1 MVSEASAAR
10 PSRAPLDPVTI
21 LAAIGG
27 VVAWAGVVLPAALSH
42 RRAEVPV
49 VWWLLSVIVLVC
61 FVMLSDALLRPHPTD
76 RWAMVVGVAA
86 ALGAN
91 LVWGVDQIAPVFLV
105 LLAGACGWSLQTR
118 GLVVLGVFLVL
129 GLMGILVLKGG
140 TIVWAVV
147 YGALIFFASLMVDVV
162 VRSARERDTSAA
174 VARELELTNARLVQT
189 NADLAATQARLAEV
203 SAADERLRIAREL
216 HDSMGN
222 QVTTL
227 SLTLELIARHTTP
240 ETEGLVADARAL
252 AAGLIRD
259 VRGAVTQLRDGP
271 VSLRDKI
278 TRTARSLPR
287 PAVSLD
293 LDATLDEVSRTRAD
307 AVCRVV
313 QESLTNAAKHAQADH
328 AWVNVHRRDG
338 WIDVSVRDDGQGADP
353 ITPGHGLVGMT
364 ERVAALDGTVQWSS
378 VPGQGFSV
386 VARIPDLAS

>member
-1 MVSEASAAR
+1 MSEASAAR

-21 LAAIGG
+21 LAAVGG

-42 RRAEVPV
+42 RRAEVPAL
-49 VWWLLSVIVLVC
+49 WWLLSVVVLVC
-61 FVMLSDALLRPHPTD
+61 FVMLSDALLRPHSTD
-76 RWAMVVGVAA
+76 RWAMVIGVAA

-118 GLVVLGVFLVL
+118 GLIVLGVFLVL
-129 GLMGILVLKGG
+129 ALMGILVLKGG
-140 TIVWAVV
+140 TIVWAVI

-252 AAGLIRD
+252 ATGLIRD

-271 VSLRDKI
+271 VSLRDQI

-313 QESLTNAAKHAQADH
+313 QESLTNAAKHAHADH
-328 AWVNVHRRDG
+328 AWVDVHRRDG

-386 VARIPDLAS
+386 VARIPDLAT

>member
-1 MVSEASAAR
+1 VSEASAAR

-21 LAAIGG
+21 LAAVGG

-42 RRAEVPV
+42 RRAEVPAL
-49 VWWLLSVIVLVC
+49 WWLLSVVVLVC
-61 FVMLSDALLRPHPTD
+61 FVMLSDALLRPHSTD
-76 RWAMVVGVAA
+76 RWAMVIGVAA

-118 GLVVLGVFLVL
+118 GLIVLGVFLVL
-129 GLMGILVLKGG
+129 ALMGILVLKGG
-140 TIVWAVV
+140 TIVWAVI

-252 AAGLIRD
+252 ATGLIRD

-271 VSLRDKI
+271 VSLRDQI

-313 QESLTNAAKHAQADH
+313 QESLTNAAKHAHADH
-328 AWVNVHRRDG
+328 AWVDVHRRDG

-386 VARIPDLAS
+386 VARIPDLAT

>member
-1 MVSEASAAR
+1 MSEASAAR

>member
-1 MVSEASAAR
+1 MSESAAR
-10 PSRAPLDPVTI
+10 PLRAPRDATTI

-27 VVAWAGVVLPAALSH
+27 VVAWAGVVLSAALSH
-42 RRAEVPV
+42 RRTEVPV
-49 VWWLLSVIVLVC
+49 LWWVLAIVVLGC
-61 FVMLSDALLRPHPTD
+61 FVMLSDALVRPHPTD

-91 LVWGVDQIAPVFLV
+91 LVWGADQIAPVFLV

-118 GLVVLGVFLVL
+118 GLIVLGVFLVVA
-129 GLMGILVLKGG
+129 LMAILAVKGA

-162 VRSARERDTSAA
+162 VRSARERDKSEA

-240 ETEGLVADARAL
+240 ETEELVSDARAL

-271 VSLRDKI
+271 VSLRDQI

-293 LDATLDEVSRTRAD
+293 LDATLDEVSRSQGEAI
-307 AVCRVV
+307 CRVV
-313 QESLTNAAKHAQADH
+313 QETLTNAAKHAQADH
-328 AWVNVHRRDG
+328 AWVEVHRRDG
-338 WIDVSVRDDGQGADP
+338 WIVVSVRDDGQGADP

-364 ERVAALDGTVQWSS
+364 ERVAALDGTVEWSS
-378 VPGQGFSV
+378 VPGQGFLV
-386 VARIPDLAS
+386 LAQIPDEA

>member
-1 MVSEASAAR
+1 MSEASQAR
-10 PSRAPLDPVTI
+10 LVRPPRDTTTF

-27 VVAWAGVVLPAALSH
+27 VVGWAGVVLPAAMSH

-49 VWWLLSVIVLVC
+49 LWWVLSLVVLVC
-61 FVMLSDALLRPHPTD
+61 FVMLSDALIRPRPSD

-91 LVWGVDQIAPVFLV
+91 MVWGVDQIAPVFLV

-118 GLVVLGVFLVL
+118 GLIVLGVFLVAA
-129 GLMGILVLKGG
+129 LMAILEWKGA

-162 VRSARERDTSAA
+162 VRSAKERDKSDA
-174 VARELELTNARLVQT
+174 VARELELTNGRLVQT

-216 HDSMGN
+216 HDSLGN

-240 ETEGLVADARAL
+240 ETEGLVADARVL

-271 VSLRDKI
+271 VSLRDQI

-293 LDATLDEVSRTRAD
+293 LDATLDEVSRPGAD

-313 QESLTNAAKHAQADH
+313 QESLTNAAKHAQAEH
-328 AWVNVHRRDG
+328 AWVDVHRREG
-338 WIDVSVRDDGQGADP
+338 WIEVSVRDDGHGADP
-353 ITPGHGLVGMT
+353 IAPGHGLVGMT
-364 ERVAALDGTVQWSS
+364 ERVAALNGEVHWSS
-378 VPGQGFSV
+378 EPGHGFTI
-386 VARIPDLAS
+386 VARIPDRA